1 MKEIRK
7 IYEENKGI
15 YGSPRVHQ
23 VMVRRGYRCSVNKV
37 GRLMKK
43 MGLVGR
49 ARKAYR
55 TLPKLHRFFNKT
67 DNKRLD
73 TPLPDSINQ
82 VWVGDLT
89 YLKIGKKWQYLAVV
103 MDLYSRKVLGWSLS
117 DRRTVKLTMT
127 VLNRSIA
134 RRKPEE
140 GLIFHSD
147 RGIEYSAYKYQ
158 DKLKEHGIIPSM
170 NRPGHCQDNAH
181 MESFFHS
188 LKAELIKGTQIDSV
202 AELRGRLKNYINH
215 FYNKKRLHSGLDYLS
230 PLEYEQ
236 LRT

>member
-1 MKEIRK
+1 MKEIRN

-23 VMVRRGYRCSVNKV
+23 VLVRRGYNCSVNKV

-55 TLPKLHRFFNKT
+55 ILPKLHKFFNKT
-67 DNKRLD
+67 DNKRLNSS
-73 TPLPDSINQ
+73 LPDAINQ

-103 MDLYSRKVLGWSLS
+103 MDLYSRKVVGWSLS
-117 DRRTVKLTMT
+117 DRRTVKLTMN
-127 VLNRSIA
+127 VLNRAIA
-134 RRKPEE
+134 RRKPDD

-147 RGIEYSAYKYQ
+147 RGIEYSAFKYQ

-202 AELRGRLKNYINH
+202 GELRSRLKNYINH
-215 FYNKKRLHSGLDYLS
+215 FYNKSRLHSALDYYS
-230 PLEYEQ
+230 PVEYEQ

>member
-1 MKEIRK
+1 MKEINK

-23 VMVRRGYRCSVNKV
+23 VLVRRGYQCSVNKV
-37 GRLMKK
+37 GRLMKN

-55 TLPKLHRFFNKT
+55 ILPKLHRFFNKT

-73 TPLPDSINQ
+73 TPLPDAINQ

-103 MDLYSRKVLGWSLS
+103 MDLYSRKIVGWSLS

-127 VLNRSIA
+127 VLNRAIA
-134 RRKPEE
+134 RRKPDE

-147 RGIEYSAYKYQ
+147 RGIEYSAFKYQ

-188 LKAELIKGTQIDSV
+188 LKAELIKGSQIDSV
-202 AELRGRLKNYINH
+202 GELRGRLKNYINH
-215 FYNKKRLHSGLDYLS
+215 FYNKKRLHSGLDYRS